1 MRRNYQDLD
10 RKIEEL
16 IVQMTAE
23 RNAPEIKQL
32 YQDISDELRHL
43 LVRKMGDKEQADEIA
58 QNTYQ
63 KLCRLKHNRDIGDLR
78 NYLFNMAVR
87 LAINVLR
94 KRESILGN
102 IGGGSAY
109 LALLDE
115 LRIEA
120 MRESIA
126 QLPDKTKYVFLLYR
140 YRGCS
145 YSTIASK
152 LSISIRSVSNH
163 IDRALE
169 NISYAVAE
177 FSAMER
183 RG

>member
-1 MRRNYQDLD
+1 M
-10 RKIEEL
+10 
-16 IVQMTAE
+16 QMIAE

-94 KRESILGN
+94 KRESVLGN
-102 IGGGSAY
+102 IGGGPAGW
-109 LALLDE
+109 L
-115 LRIEA
+115 
-120 MRESIA
+120 
-126 QLPDKTKYVFLLYR
+126 
-140 YRGCS
+140 
-145 YSTIASK
+145 
-152 LSISIRSVSNH
+152 
-163 IDRALE
+163 
-169 NISYAVAE
+169 
-177 FSAMER
+177 
-183 RG
+183 

>member
-1 MRRNYQDLD
+1 
-10 RKIEEL
+10 
-16 IVQMTAE
+16 
-23 RNAPEIKQL
+23 
-32 YQDISDELRHL
+32 
-43 LVRKMGDKEQADEIA
+43 MGDKEQADEIA
-58 QNTYQ
+58 QNTYK

-94 KRESILGN
+94 KRESVLGN

-126 QLPDKTKYVFLLYR
+126 KLPDKTKYVFLLYC